1 MIVCGMS
8 QKRVQNVHAQVHSTS

>member
-1 MIVCGMS
+1 MS